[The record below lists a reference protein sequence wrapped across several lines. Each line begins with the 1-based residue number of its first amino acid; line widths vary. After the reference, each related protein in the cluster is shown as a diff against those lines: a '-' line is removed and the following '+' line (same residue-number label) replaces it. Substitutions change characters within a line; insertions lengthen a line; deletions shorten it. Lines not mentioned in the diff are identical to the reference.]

1 MQVDTTASD
10 RPGFR
15 ELGMSPRSL
24 EEELQAMLQQR
35 HSEMALSSIRGQCK
49 KLIGLAII
57 KVRSF
62 HIPTQNRFR
71 VAYREVLGGGE
82 MSVIGLLGLG
92 GVAGAAGTTAVT
104 GDF

>member
-15 ELGMSPRSL
+15 ELGTRRVRSKRNSKRCSSK
-24 EEELQAMLQQR
+24 A
-35 HSEMALSSIRGQCK
+35 HSEMALSSIRGHSK